1 MTNTRRD
8 GLCLL
13 VLGCAL
19 FVLLGSLFERVSG
32 ISGVD
37 FRVVYYSAR
46 CLLHHGDPY
55 NPGDLLRTYRAEGGE
70 ARSDPAGIRKVVT
83 SYFYLPTAFAFTVPF
98 SLMPFHPAHLLW
110 MTLTAASLIL
120 AGSLIWSSGPS
131 YSQVIS
137 GCLVAFLLVN
147 SLWLF
152 MIGNSAGIAIALC
165 SIAVW
170 CFLREQFA
178 FAGVLCLAIS
188 LIVKPHDTG
197 LVWLYLLLAGGAGR
211 KRALQTL
218 AVALVLSLP
227 SVLWV
232 THVAPNW
239 IEEMHANM
247 QVFSAPG
254 DLDDIGP
261 ASKVGEDIDAVV
273 ELQSDFSIFIANP
286 LVYNLATYI
295 LCAALLIV
303 WAMATLR
310 SRASPM
316 RAWLALAAIAP
327 LSMLPLY
334 HREHDAKILLLA
346 VPACAILWAEGGAR
360 RWFALLLT
368 TAGIGMN
375 GDFLSLARIFLVRH
389 FPAAQ
394 SGLSGRL
401 LTIVLARPIPLI
413 LLAMSIFYLW
423 VYVRHGSG
431 LAVSVETQG
440 SGGATSKPLPV

>member
-1 MTNTRRD
+1 M
-8 GLCLL
+8 
-13 VLGCAL
+13 A
-19 FVLLGSLFERVSG
+19 F
-32 ISGVD
+32 
-37 FRVVYYSAR
+37 YS
-46 CLLHHGDPY
+46 
-55 NPGDLLRTYRAEGGE
+55 
-70 ARSDPAGIRKVVT
+70 
-83 SYFYLPTAFAFTVPF
+83 
-98 SLMPFHPAHLLW
+98 AHLLW

-120 AGSLIWSSGPS
+120 AGFLIWSSGAS

-137 GCLVAFLLVN
+137 GGLAAFLLVN

-165 SIAVW
+165 TIAVW

-178 FAGVLCLAIS
+178 FAGVACLAIS

-197 LVWLYLLLAGGAGR
+197 LVWLYFLLAGGAGR

-218 AVALVLSLP
+218 AVALLLSLP
-227 SVLWV
+227 PVLWV

-239 IEEMHANM
+239 IKEMHTNM

-254 DLDDIGP
+254 DLDDVGP

-273 ELQSDFSIFIANP
+273 ELQSDISIFFADP

-295 LCAALLIV
+295 LCGGLLIV
-303 WAMATLR
+303 WAVATLR

-360 RWFALLLT
+360 GWFALLLT

-375 GDFLSLARIFLVRH
+375 GDFPSLARIFLVRH
-389 FPAAQ
+389 FLAAS
-394 SGLSGRL
+394 SGLSGRW
-401 LTIVLARPIPLI
+401 LTMVLARPIPLI
-413 LLAMSIFYLW
+413 LLVMSIFYLW
-423 VYVRHGSG
+423 VYVRHGSAP
-431 LAVSVETQG
+431 AVSVETQG
-440 SGGATSKPLPV
+440 SGDAASRPLPV